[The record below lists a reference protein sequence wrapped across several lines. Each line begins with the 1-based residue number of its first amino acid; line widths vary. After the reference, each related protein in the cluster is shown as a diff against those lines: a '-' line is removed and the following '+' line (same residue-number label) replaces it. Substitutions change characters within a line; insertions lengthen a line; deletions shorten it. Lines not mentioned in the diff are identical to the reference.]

1 MNFVVF
7 FWCYKWCNIVSF
19 YMYDYDFFFSFVFE
33 KFMFVNVEFINI
45 KIIVYIFVLRNEL
58 VLFVNII
65 DFKIRLWF

>member
-1 MNFVVF
+1 
-7 FWCYKWCNIVSF
+7 
-19 YMYDYDFFFSFVFE
+19 MYDYDFFFSFVFE

-65 DFKIRLWF
+65 DFKIRL